1 MSFRRKTLT
10 KVGANSRH
18 IRSVAHPRSNL
29 MNGTT
34 RKGGAFHDPSFMGNR
49 DAPVHRWVPWIAGYS
64 KYFVEDAITSYT
76 SGPSV
81 VLDPFAGVGT
91 TLVEADL
98 AGHDAIGFEINP
110 YAAFVAQTKLQAHS
124 IDRDR
129 LVGTAD
135 RFMDFMKHSERRRTD
150 PQTRPPSAFRTRA
163 PFYSPKVERKV
174 LLTLDFVAD
183 CPPLIADIYRLA
195 FAATMVQYSNYSYE
209 PSLGRKKTVGR
220 PEVDDCDVAAV
231 INQKVLQIADDVAWY
246 HGIRPQL
253 GKQRGQI
260 FNRSFFNGYSDI
272 EEGSVDLLITSPPYL
287 NNYHYNRNTRPHLY
301 WLGFCSSPKDLKQ
314 LEELNFGTYWQN
326 ARDLARVDLNPCIKD
341 ETIHE
346 TLSVLRRQNPHK
358 GLYGG
363 TGWANYAAR
372 YFNDCAKF
380 LRGAT
385 WCLRRGATALIVIG
399 NSILQG
405 IPIPTDRFLAKIAAS
420 YDFDVVAVHV
430 PRKTRVGNSILNS
443 SVRAGK
449 TNGSALYES
458 VVELRRS

>member
-1 MSFRRKTLT
+1 
-10 KVGANSRH
+10 
-18 IRSVAHPRSNL
+18 
-29 MNGTT
+29 MNGNG
-34 RKGGAFHDPSFMGNR
+34 RNGGTFRDPAFMENR
-49 DAPVHRWVPWIAGYS
+49 EAPVHRWVPWIAGYS
-64 KYFVEDAITSYT
+64 KYFVEDAITGYT

-110 YAAFVAQTKLQAHS
+110 YAAFAAQMKLHAHR
-124 IDRDR
+124 IDQDSLLR
-129 LVGTAD
+129 TAD
-135 RFMDFMKHSERRRTD
+135 RFMDFMQRGARRGTG
-150 PQTRPPSAFRTRA
+150 PLTQAPAAFRTRT

-174 LLTLDFVAD
+174 LLTLDFIAD

-209 PSLGRKKTVGR
+209 PSLGRKVTVGR
-220 PEVDDCDVAAV
+220 PEVHDCDVAET
-231 INQKVLQIADDVAWY
+231 IKSKVFQIADDVAWY
-246 HGIRPQL
+246 RNARRKRRH
-253 GKQRGQI
+253 QRGRI
-260 FNRSFFNGYSDI
+260 FNRSFFDGYSDI

-301 WLGFCSSPKDLKQ
+301 WLGFCSSPREMKH

-326 ARDLARVDLNPCIKD
+326 ARDQAHVDLDPCIKD
-341 ETIHE
+341 ATIRE
-346 TLSVLRRQNPHK
+346 TLSTLRRKNPDK

-363 TGWANYAAR
+363 NGWANYAAR
-372 YFNDCAKF
+372 YFNDCARF
-380 LRGAT
+380 TRGAA
-385 WCLRRGATALIVIG
+385 WCLRSGATALVVIG

-405 IPIPTDRFLAKIAAS
+405 VPIPTDRFLARIAES
-420 YDFDVVAVHV
+420 HGFDVVAIHV
-430 PRKTRVGNSILNS
+430 PRNTRIGNSILDS

-449 TNGSALYES
+449 ANGSALYEA

>member
-1 MSFRRKTLT
+1 MRASRKIPGD
-10 KVGANSRH
+10 KGANTRH
-18 IRSVAHPRSNL
+18 FPPGAHPRSNL
-29 MNGTT
+29 MNGSP
-34 RKGGAFHDPSFMGNR
+34 RNGGAFHDPSFRGNR

-64 KYFVEDAITSYT
+64 KYFVEDAITCYT

-110 YAAFVAQTKLQAHS
+110 YAVFVAQTKLQAHRF
-124 IDRDR
+124 DRER
-129 LVGTAD
+129 LIGTTD
-135 RFMDFMKHSERRRTD
+135 RFMDFMKLSARRGAD
-150 PQTRPPSAFRTRA
+150 PLTQPPTAFRTRA

-174 LLTLDFVAD
+174 LLALDFIAE

-209 PSLGRKKTVGR
+209 PSLGRKTTVGR
-220 PEVDDCDVAAV
+220 PEVHDCDVAGA
-231 INQKVLQIADDVAWY
+231 IKDKVLQIADDAAWY
-246 HGIRPQL
+246 HSARQ
-253 GKQRGQI
+253 QRRHQQGRI
-260 FNRSFFNGYSDI
+260 FNRSFFSGYSDI
-272 EEGSVDLLITSPPYL
+272 KEGSVDLLITSPPYL

-301 WLGFCSSPKDLKQ
+301 WLGFCSSPRDLKQ

-326 ARDLARVDLNPCIKD
+326 ARDQARVDLDPCIKD
-341 ETIHE
+341 ETIRE
-346 TLSVLRRQNPHK
+346 TLSILRRRNPHK

-363 TGWANYAAR
+363 NGWANYAAR
-372 YFNDCAKF
+372 YFNDCARF
-380 LRGAT
+380 ARGAA
-385 WCLRRGATALIVIG
+385 WCLRRGATALVVIG

-405 IPIPTDRFLAKIAAS
+405 VPIPTDRFLAKIAES
-420 YDFDVVAVHV
+420 HDFDVVAVHV

-449 TNGSALYES
+449 TKGSALYES